1 MIHDQKRERRDWT
14 LLIFIIPIGIFLI
27 IIVGQIAIRLIPIWS
42 VNADMNSNLE
52 PDPNSAR
59 PFALLEPILPQILTP
74 MAWMEYYLTPGA
86 DVYYPPFLTFSPTAS
101 PPPTEAT
108 PTATEAPPTQA
119 TPTETPSPTSTS
131 ATGTASPTNTPEETE
146 PPGGSSTPPPSCT
159 DPNANNQGQPLP
171 CAYDPTTC
179 EDPDANN
186 QGQPLP
192 CTYDPTTCE
201 DPNANNQGQPLPCTY
216 DPTTCEDP
224 NANNQG
230 QPLPCTYDPTTCE
243 DPNANNQGQ
252 PLPCTYD
259 PPPPVCPGAHNP
271 DGPEPCDYGDITT
284 TDPSYTP
291 ITPAPTQINVG
302 APPDNTDRFSLSNT
316 YQINSGTYVILGLN
330 VTVEATPDGNYDLA
344 VYEFLNYDV
353 IYLDWFVVGITND
366 DTGATYYEV
375 FNWGNGIP
383 DNNSNVADL
392 AAGGELDNE
401 EVDPSQLYDSD
412 GAGPAPQTGILIDV
426 DDGTSGRPPP
436 GTYGFVV
443 IISPT
448 DGVDAVQVDAVQTVE
463 VPISAPP
470 APIANQAVDEPVPEA
485 SIRLEEPVTEEPA
498 QTEEASTEE
507 ASTEEAPPTP

>member
-119 TPTETPSPTSTS
+119 TPTGTPSPTSTS
-131 ATGTASPTNTPEETE
+131 TTGTASPTNTPEETE
-146 PPGGSSTPPPSCT
+146 PPGGSSTPPPTCT
-159 DPNANNQGQPLP
+159 
-171 CAYDPTTC
+171 
-179 EDPDANN
+179 
-186 QGQPLP
+186 
-192 CTYDPTTCE
+192 
-201 DPNANNQGQPLPCTY
+201 
-216 DPTTCEDP
+216 DP

-271 DGPEPCDYGDITT
+271 NGPANACDYGDITT
-284 TDPSYTP
+284 IDPGL
-291 ITPAPTQINVG
+291 TQDTTIDPDIGVDE
-302 APPDNTDRFSLSNT
+302 PPDNDPSAADPSATPPVPPDNG
-316 YQINSGTYVILGLN
+316 IGEIEDGTYIVISLG
-330 VTVEATPDGNYDLA
+330 VTVEATPDSNYDL
-344 VYEFLNYDV
+344 VYYEWNNGGNV
-353 IYLDWFVVGITND
+353 YLDWIIIGISHNSD
-366 DTGATYYEV
+366 GSQYYEV
-375 FNWGNGIP
+375 FNWGVNQDP
-383 DNNSNVADL
+383 DLNSNVSDYSTD
-392 AAGGELDNE
+392 GDG
-401 EVDPSQLYDSD
+401 EVDDEEIQLTDLHDPD
-412 GAGPAPQTGILIDV
+412 GAGPAQSTGILIDV
-426 DDGTSGRPPP
+426 DNAQSRPPP
-436 GTYGFVV
+436 ATYEFVV
-443 IISPT
+443 IISPP
-448 DGVDAVQVDAVQTVE
+448 DPDPLPPPEGNAQVDAIQATE
-463 VPISAPP
+463 VPIPP
-470 APIANQAVDEPVPEA
+470 
-485 SIRLEEPVTEEPA
+485 
-498 QTEEASTEE
+498 
-507 ASTEEAPPTP
+507 

>member
-108 PTATEAPPTQA
+108 PTATESPPTQA
-119 TPTETPSPTSTS
+119 TPTSTPSATSTS

-146 PPGGSSTPPPSCT
+146 PPDGSSTPPSTCT
-159 DPNANNQGQPLP
+159 
-171 CAYDPTTC
+171 
-179 EDPDANN
+179 
-186 QGQPLP
+186 
-192 CTYDPTTCE
+192 

-284 TDPSYTP
+284 TTYTP
-291 ITPAPTQINVG
+291 IAPAPTQINVG
-302 APPDNTDRFSLSNT
+302 APPDNTNIYNDANT
-316 YQINSGTYVILGLN
+316 ANINEGFYVVLGLN

-344 VYEFLNYDV
+344 VYEFLNINV

-383 DNNSNVADL
+383 DDNSNVGDIAVTT
-392 AAGGELDNE
+392 GGEADNE
-401 EVDPSQLYDSD
+401 IVDPSQLYDSD
-412 GAGPAPQTGILIDV
+412 GAGPAPGTGILIDV

-443 IISPT
+443 IINPT
-448 DGVDAVQVDAVQTVE
+448 GGADAVQVDAVQTVE
-463 VPISAPP
+463 VPISAPLAP
-470 APIANQAVDEPVPEA
+470 AVNQAALEPVMEA
-485 SIRLEEPVTEEPA
+485 SIQVEEPTTEEPA

-507 ASTEEAPPTP
+507 APPTP